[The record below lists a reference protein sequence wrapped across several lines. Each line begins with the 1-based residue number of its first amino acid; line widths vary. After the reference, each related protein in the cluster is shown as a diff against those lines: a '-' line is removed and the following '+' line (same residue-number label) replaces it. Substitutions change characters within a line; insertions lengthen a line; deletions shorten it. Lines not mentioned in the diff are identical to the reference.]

1 MSSRTEPAIQDR
13 VLGVLDGASRAAS
26 SLAQAGREYLATEH
40 GKDVRRRLATA
51 LMIAAPIL
59 GELPV
64 IRRTAV
70 GRVLRFAGMSALVVK
85 GAEWLRDWEPQG
97 STVRS

>member
-1 MSSRTEPAIQDR
+1 MSPRAEPAIPDR
-13 VLGVLDGASRAAS
+13 VLSALDDAARAAS
-26 SLAQAGREYLATEH
+26 NLAQAGREYLSTEQ
-40 GKDVRRRLATA
+40 GKEVRRRLATA

-64 IRRTAV
+64 LRRTAV
-70 GRVLRFAGMSALVVK
+70 GRVLRFAGMSALVVR